1 MCSLP
6 ICQDLVAVDA
16 QGQPPIASKEHIRDY
31 FVTADLQ
38 EVLRG
43 ALSDI
48 LRRNDRPKPNELL
61 EALGRELLVKCGAE
75 RAKPAPQPIMLELG
89 GPSASTEAKQLRD
102 RLRDLEKLQ

>member
-1 MCSLP
+1 M
-6 ICQDLVAVDA
+6 
-16 QGQPPIASKEHIRDY
+16 RNY

-48 LRRNDRPKPNELL
+48 LRRNDRPQPNELL

-75 RAKPAPQPIMLELG
+75 PAKPAPQSIMLELG